1 MSRTVSRLADMLYT
15 AERLQQLT
23 ETRSVR
29 TVVVVD
35 VYVYVKITTDNHW
48 AIVDRKS
55 LGVARWL
62 SGRASGLRQVVA
74 GSRPGRDVAA

>member
-1 MSRTVSRLADMLYT
+1 MSCTVSRLADMLYT

-35 VYVYVKITTDNHW
+35 VYVKITTDNHW
-48 AIVDRKS
+48 AIVDRKPLEYS
-55 LGVARWL
+55 N
-62 SGRASGLRQVVA
+62 VVTA
-74 GSRPGRDVAA
+74 NII